1 MEQEKKEQR
10 EQQARTTREGKR
22 KSSIAFEVVEDSSP
36 IDRAAASSPT
46 KGTRRKPV
54 AEASRIAGSF
64 TDQGLK
70 RKKFDE
76 SFEVIVSK
84 PPVRPR
90 PLVPKPPVFVEP
102 LEPFTTSPAFS
113 TTSLPFSSTSFDPP
127 PSAVATS
134 STSSFASQPPLSL
147 EVAILR
153 SQLDAANEN
162 LRRERELAQRER
174 ERFEQDLQSA
184 KAQFDRERAT
194 YLEYIQSLE
203 SRRT

>member
-1 MEQEKKEQR
+1 M
-10 EQQARTTREGKR
+10 
-22 KSSIAFEVVEDSSP
+22 AFEVAEDSLP

-54 AEASRIAGSF
+54 VEASRIAGSF
-64 TDQGLK
+64 TDVGLK

-90 PLVPKPPVFVEP
+90 PLVPKTPVFVEP
-102 LEPFTTSPAFS
+102 TEPFTTSPAFS

-127 PSAVATS
+127 PSAVATTS

-184 KAQFDRERAT
+184 KTQFDRERAT

-203 SRRT
+203 SRRA